1 MAALRVKGIAFDM
14 YGTIVDVGAVAEA
27 CKAVAPD
34 PVAFTAQ
41 WRAKQLEYTFL
52 RTLMGKYQDF
62 WRVSEQALEFT
73 IRRFGLQVDPEQR
86 QRLMEAWLHPSP
98 YPEVTAALPRLAERY
113 PLAVVSNGSP
123 KMLRVGLERTGL
135 RPHFR
140 WVISVDQVKL
150 YKPSPKVYQLAP
162 RHMRLG
168 KGEILFV
175 SSNSF
180 DVVGA
185 KSFGFRVCWI
195 NRADAMLDPLGPK
208 PDLTVRSF
216 DELAAALA
224 VTRRSGSRS

>member
-34 PVAFTAQ
+34 PVAFNTQ

-52 RTLMGKYQDF
+52 RALMGKYQDF
-62 WRVSEQALEFT
+62 WRVSEQALQFT
-73 IRRFGLQVDPEQR
+73 IQRFRLEVSPEQR
-86 QRLMEAWLHPSP
+86 QQLMEAWLHPSP
-98 YPEVTAALPRLAERY
+98 YPEVAAALPRLKERY

-150 YKPSPKVYQLAP
+150 YKPSPAVYQLAP

-168 KGEILFV
+168 KAEILFV

-185 KSFGFRVCWI
+185 KGFGFRVCWI
-195 NRADAMLDPLGPK
+195 NRTGAVLDPLGPK

-216 DELAAALA
+216 DELAAALK
-224 VTRRSGSRS
+224 